1 MPRGNYAKANRNH
14 NRKNHKLCSPSALH
28 QKGGKKYTK
37 KEIEEQSHHT
47 SKHITY
53 NGKSYMVLYTLN
65 DKNMPIIHSIIRN
78 NNSTTYKHL
87 KDSVEKNISIRNGV
101 TRLMYKSFIK

>member
-1 MPRGNYAKANRNH
+1 MN
-14 NRKNHKLCSPSALH
+14 LTID
-28 QKGGKKYTK
+28 QK

-78 NNSTTYKHL
+78 NNSR
-87 KDSVEKNISIRNGV
+87 S
-101 TRLMYKSFIK
+101 